1 MFELTNSQRKC
12 FGLLPV
18 ESHWARI
25 EPRPSPYDQHTT
37 VAYLDGTTLKKVI
50 KSGNDIYTEYELCEQ
65 LSDDLRYLLPKT
77 AKGKPVLLSAST
89 LEKRSGIGMC
99 LSYSRHN
106 SGYSYIDLFNH
117 NSQKCYY
124 DNSCESLFTRGI
136 DDFRQWVENWCAE
149 TAEDDLADIA
159 RFSAQPRQHIQFREG
174 DVFRFKINRRL
185 YGYGRILMD
194 YALMRK
200 KKIPFWDIL
209 MGKPLVCSVYHIVTE
224 RKDVSLEEL
233 APLNSLPSVNIMDN
247 RLYYGDYEIIGN
259 IPIGEAEDYPILYGN
274 SIDRRYQ
281 AVLLQCGKLYRRD
294 DNSAALFSGF
304 RNHSIGFRL
313 NFELSVLQACIRAG
327 SNAPYWAQNNWK
339 VEGDLRNPKFRSQLE
354 QVCKQFDISPAQ
366 LIKNY
371 PSPN

>member
-18 ESHWARI
+18 DSHWARI
-25 EPRPSPYDQHTT
+25 EPKPSPYDQHTT

-77 AKGKPVLLSAST
+77 AKRKPVLLSAST

-124 DNSCESLFTRGI
+124 DNSCESMFTRGI
-136 DDFRQWVENWCAE
+136 DGFRQWVENWCAE

-159 RFSAQPRQHIQFREG
+159 RFSAQPRQHIQFRAG

-194 YALMRK
+194 YGLMRK
-200 KKIPFWDIL
+200 MKIPFWDIL
-209 MGKPLVCSVYHIVTE
+209 MGKPLVCSVYHILTE

-259 IPIGEAEDYPILYGN
+259 IPVGEAEDYPILYGN
-274 SIDRRYQ
+274 SIDRRCQ
-281 AVLLQCGKLYRRD
+281 AVLLQCGKLYRKD
-294 DNSAALFSGF
+294 DNGAALFSGF

-313 NFELSVLQACIRAG
+313 NFELSVLQACIQAG

-339 VEGDLRNPKFRSQLE
+339 VEGDLRNPKFRRQLE

-366 LIKNY
+366 LIKNC
-371 PSPN
+371 P